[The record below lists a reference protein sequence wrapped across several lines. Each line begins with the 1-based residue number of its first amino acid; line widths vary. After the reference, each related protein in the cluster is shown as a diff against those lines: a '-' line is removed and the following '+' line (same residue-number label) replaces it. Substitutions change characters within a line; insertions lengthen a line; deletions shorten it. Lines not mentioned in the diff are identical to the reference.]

1 MRRTYKYAAMTEDA
15 APVCVQGTG
24 RERRRWTFYE
34 AVIFTFN
41 GTLYIRKLV
50 TKDELADFISHY
62 KKTVT
67 PCQVFFVIPFP
78 LTHQRLYLMLLSC
91 KR

>member
-34 AVIFTFN
+34 AVKF
-41 GTLYIRKLV
+41 KLA
-50 TKDELADFISHY
+50 LSLIISY
-62 KKTVT
+62 KKDGEKDLFCLKNLNNTT
-67 PCQVFFVIPFP
+67 EI
-78 LTHQRLYLMLLSC
+78 Y
-91 KR
+91 